1 MNLLHRLSR
10 EPLLDPQIEA
20 DQREH
25 QADRRPVLGGRL
37 GALLDV
43 AIAAIGDLEKAVAT
57 GATDQPQLFK
67 RIIEVI
73 DMQTDP
79 HAWKKEYDELV
90 AKKAE
95 RLQALSPEALADLRS
110 QWTTLVTDIRGAL
123 AEDPS
128 SATAQAFGAR
138 WTGLLSQLMG
148 QTVDPGALSAHQQ
161 AHEWDPRMAS
171 FVERSVWE
179 FMRRVLAAR
188 H

>member
-1 MNLLHRLSR
+1 
-10 EPLLDPQIEA
+10 
-20 DQREH
+20 
-25 QADRRPVLGGRL
+25 
-37 GALLDV
+37 
-43 AIAAIGDLEKAVAT
+43 
-57 GATDQPQLFK
+57 
-67 RIIEVI
+67 
-73 DMQTDP
+73 MQTDP